1 MPPGGQT
8 TILSHRD
15 MHASESCSLAIVWHI
30 NVMSDADARN
40 PEMKVYHED
49 GRATLSRLF
58 IMEKK
63 SKHL

>member
-1 MPPGGQT
+1 
-8 TILSHRD
+8 